1 MALLTNLLPMTQFCK
16 HQELDTLKD
25 LYNQDDNHQE
35 LGSFHI
41 RASYAAEEVGGPEGG
56 RGLWISFC
64 SVPSRRPSSLQLVTP
79 SLVITVEG
87 I

>member
-1 MALLTNLLPMTQFCK
+1 MTLRNQPMALSLYRQVNVCQGEERVGAFWAFELTLLTNLLPVTQFCK

-41 RASYAAEEVGGPEGG
+41 RASYAAEEV
-56 RGLWISFC
+56 
-64 SVPSRRPSSLQLVTP
+64 
-79 SLVITVEG
+79 
-87 I
+87 